1 MQSLKFAASE
11 CYFFVPIAAIRLAS
25 ETDGDGGCGDDD
37 AAADVNDDE

>member
-25 ETDGDGGCGDDD
+25 ETDGDGCGDDD